1 MSTTNSV
8 GKMRTIKI
16 PSFHRRQ
23 DAALDCTFLSNRGA
37 GLGLRRTAQ
46 QSAFAEDQIEVSA
59 VHKQAARL
67 TKDEHRVLLVNGICK
82 HNHPAGDAA
91 VPEGNRNDAAPLH
104 LAFEPLNDE
113 TRGEQRLARKSDS
126 KPNPFGRNPA

>member
-8 GKMRTIKI
+8 GNMRTIKI

-23 DAALDCTFLSNRGA
+23 DAALDCMFPSSRGA
-37 GLGLRRTAQ
+37 GPGLRRTAQ
-46 QSAFAEDQIEVSA
+46 QAPFAENQIEVSA

-67 TKDEHRVLLVNGICK
+67 TKDEHRVLLVNCIRK
-82 HNHPAGDAA
+82 HNDPAGDTA

-104 LAFEPLNDE
+104 FALEPLNDE
-113 TRGEQRLARKSDS
+113 TRGEKCL
-126 KPNPFGRNPA
+126 